1 MTYAWLIAAIA
12 FALIEMFTAQLVSV
26 WFIAG
31 ALASLIASMLGVSTT
46 LQWILFIAVSAVTLI
61 ATRPLV
67 KKITSAA
74 PEKTNADA
82 NIGKSAIVTDTIDNL
97 AGTGSVKLGG
107 ISWTARSI
115 NDSVIP
121 EGSTVTVENIE
132 GVKLMVK

>member
-31 ALASLIASMLGVSTT
+31 ALASLIASMLGAGTT